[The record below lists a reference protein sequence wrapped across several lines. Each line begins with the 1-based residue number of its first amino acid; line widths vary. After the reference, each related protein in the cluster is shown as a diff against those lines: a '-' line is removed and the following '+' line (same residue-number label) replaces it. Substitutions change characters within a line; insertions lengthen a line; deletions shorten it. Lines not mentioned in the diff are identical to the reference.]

1 MQQFGEMYDGL
12 QIHTSKQIAAGMVH
26 AYPFVV
32 GHQLLEPLAE
42 QRSEPSSR
50 QLADDT
56 SIDSLQHA
64 ANWET
69 VVSYLNKIG
78 EDNLFDYVPMLDRGG
93 S

>member
-1 MQQFGEMYDGL
+1 M

-42 QRSEPSSR
+42 QSNQPSLR
-50 QLADDT
+50 ALADDT

-78 EDNLFDYVPMLDRGG
+78 ADNLFDYVPMLDR
-93 S
+93 SNSQQ